1 MVAESGDVANPE
13 PDSEREALDEE
24 EIFVEPRWPIAV
36 VLSSFIVLTIV
47 LRIAEPER
55 ESLGPHW
62 LAPAIEVGLLL
73 ALIAA
78 NPAHLVG
85 RARWLR
91 PLSISLIGLL
101 AAVGLFSTVV
111 LISDLVR
118 GSKVTESAPSLLASG
133 ALIWLGNALIF
144 GLLYWILD
152 SGGPLARYRHERPYP
167 DFTFTQQ
174 GSEFA
179 PPDWRPRYVDYFVL
193 GISTSMAFSPT
204 DVMPMTPW
212 AKLTMTLQSVISL
225 TVIGLVVAR
234 AVNAFT

>member
-1 MVAESGDVANPE
+1 MANPE
-13 PDSEREALDEE
+13 PDPGWETLDQE
-24 EIFVEPRWPIAV
+24 EIFVEPRWPIAL
-36 VLSSFIVLTIV
+36 VLSSFILLTIV

-62 LAPAIEVGLLL
+62 LAPAIEIGLLI

-101 AAVGLFSTVV
+101 AAVALFSTVV

-118 GSKVTESAPSLLASG
+118 GSEVTESAPSLLASG

-144 GLLYWILD
+144 GLLYWSLD

-174 GSEFA
+174 GSELA

-193 GISTSMAFSPT
+193 GISTSMAFSAT

>member
-144 GLLYWILD
+144 GLLYWIWTAAARWPATATSARTPTSRSHNRARSSLHPI
-152 SGGPLARYRHERPYP
+152 GGPATSTTSSSASRPAWRSAR
-167 DFTFTQQ
+167 
-174 GSEFA
+174 
-179 PPDWRPRYVDYFVL
+179 
-193 GISTSMAFSPT
+193 PT
-204 DVMPMTPW
+204 
-212 AKLTMTLQSVISL
+212 
-225 TVIGLVVAR
+225 
-234 AVNAFT
+234 

>member
-1 MVAESGDVANPE
+1 MERGAADEDV
-13 PDSEREALDEE
+13 
-24 EIFVEPRWPIAV
+24 IFVEPRWPIALA
-36 VLSSFIVLTIV
+36 LSSFIVLTVV
-47 LRIAEPER
+47 LRLVEPES

-85 RARWLR
+85 GGRWLR

-111 LISDLVR
+111 LISDIVR
-118 GSKVTESAPSLLASG
+118 EQGDRVGGFAARLRGADLARQRPDLRPALLG
-133 ALIWLGNALIF
+133 ARQRRPV
-144 GLLYWILD
+144 
-152 SGGPLARYRHERPYP
+152 GPLRHERPYP
-167 DFTFTQQ
+167 DFVFTQQ

-179 PPDWRPRYVDYFVL
+179 PPDWRTRYVDYFVL

-212 AKLTMTLQSVISL
+212 AKLTMTLQSVVSL